1 MTIVKFKKIKVGIW
15 KLSLRIAFRG
25 SKREKVNNLFHQSL
39 LLFLCRQK
47 RKKKSFLGDTK
58 DLHCKTKQGY
68 TIFVNYSKRCL
79 SKFSAWVNVLTFV
92 KCQQIHIWKIFLTDV
107 YTWNLI
113 VVVDYPPAS
122 EASREVA
129 NLTWRKNPHTP
140 KYGVKEFVCL

>member
-25 SKREKVNNLFHQSL
+25 SKREKVNNLVHQSL

-58 DLHCKTKQGY
+58 DLHCETKQGY
-68 TIFVNYSKRCL
+68 TIFVNYSKRCS
-79 SKFSAWVNVLTFV
+79 SKFSEWVNVLTFV
-92 KCQQIHIWKIFLTDV
+92 KCQQIPIWKIFLTGV

-113 VVVDYPPAS
+113 VVVDYYYTLKYTAS
-122 EASREVA
+122 MNQDRA
-129 NLTWRKNPHTP
+129 NNK
-140 KYGVKEFVCL
+140 